1 MLPFALYVMSERS
14 VMNECVCE
22 YQLEFGEKR
31 GNMTFNVIKAG
42 IDSGLLA
49 FTQSN
54 VKPIMIKLQI
64 FFKRQ
69 FFSESI
75 LKLTLNK
82 GVWLYLRILRIPR
95 VCSVS

>member
-1 MLPFALYVMSERS
+1 MLPFALYGMSERN

-49 FTQSN
+49 FTRSN
-54 VKPIMIKLQI
+54 IKPMRIKHQI
-64 FFKRQ
+64 FFKRFFFRINFKAQ
-69 FFSESI
+69 FA
-75 LKLTLNK
+75 
-82 GVWLYLRILRIPR
+82 
-95 VCSVS
+95 

>member
-1 MLPFALYVMSERS
+1 MLPFALYGMSERS

-54 VKPIMIKLQI
+54 ENQ
-64 FFKRQ
+64 
-69 FFSESI
+69 
-75 LKLTLNK
+75 
-82 GVWLYLRILRIPR
+82 
-95 VCSVS
+95 